1 MFLNTENRT
10 DVSQHEITMMS
21 ITALNTGING
31 INQGL
36 SNMRRD
42 ASAIAQAINEG
53 TGSEQIRQ
61 PVDVSSSLVN
71 LKLDELQIKASS
83 KVVESV
89 STIIGSL
96 LDVTA

>member
-1 MFLNTENRT
+1 
-10 DVSQHEITMMS
+10 MS

-36 SNMRRD
+36 SNLRRD
-42 ASAIAQAINEG
+42 ASDIAQSINHNTE
-53 TGSEQIRQ
+53 
-61 PVDVSSSLVN
+61 VSGVERPAGVAASLVN
-71 LKLDELQIKASS
+71 LKLDVLQVQTSG
-83 KVVESV
+83 KVVEIV

>member
-1 MFLNTENRT
+1 
-10 DVSQHEITMMS
+10 MS
-21 ITALNTGING
+21 IPALNTGING

-42 ASAIAQAINEG
+42 ASAIAQAINAG
-53 TGSEQIRQ
+53 TSESTSGGVNH
-61 PVDVSSSLVN
+61 PVDVAASLVN
-71 LKLDELQIKASS
+71 LKMDVLQIQASG

-89 STIIGSL
+89 HTIIGSL

>member
-1 MFLNTENRT
+1 
-10 DVSQHEITMMS
+10 MS
-21 ITALNTGING
+21 ISALNTGING

-42 ASAIAQAINEG
+42 ASTIAQAVND
-53 TGSEQIRQ
+53 GSAGIGQGA
-61 PVDVSSSLVN
+61 DVTSALVN
-71 LKLDELQIKASS
+71 LKLDVLQVQASG

-89 STIIGSL
+89 SEMIGSL

>member
-1 MFLNTENRT
+1 
-10 DVSQHEITMMS
+10 MS

-36 SNMRRD
+36 NNLRRD
-42 ASAIAQAINEG
+42 ASDIAQSINHSTENSG
-53 TGSEQIRQ
+53 VER
-61 PVDVSSSLVN
+61 PVDVAASLVN
-71 LKLDELQIKASS
+71 LKLDVLQVQTSG